1 MNKTIATIPKNQ
13 REQIVVAL
21 SEFEGQ
27 DATYDMIN
35 ARVFY
40 DAGNGKMK
48 PTRNGLSVPVRLLP
62 ELIEALEEAERQARA
77 AGLIEDEVVE

>member
-1 MNKTIATIPKNQ
+1 MNKTIATIEKNQ

-21 SEFEGQ
+21 SEFEGR
-27 DATYDMIN
+27 DGIFDMVS

-40 DAGNGKMK
+40 DKGNGDMK
-48 PTRNGLSVPVRLLP
+48 PTRNGLNVPTRLLP
-62 ELIEALEEAERQARA
+62 DLIEALEEAERQARA

>member
-1 MNKTIATIPKNQ
+1 MNKTIATIEKNQ

-27 DATYDMIN
+27 DGIFDKIDV
-35 ARVFY
+35 RVFY
-40 DAGNGKMK
+40 NAGNDKMR
-48 PTRNGLSVPVRLLP
+48 PTRNGLSVPVQLLP

-77 AGLIEDEVVE
+77 AGLIEDAAV

>member
-1 MNKTIATIPKNQ
+1 MNETIATIEKNQ

-21 SEFEGQ
+21 GEFEGR
-27 DATYDMIN
+27 DATFDMVS

-48 PTRNGLSVPVRLLP
+48 PTRNGLNVPVRLLP
-62 ELIEALEEAERQARA
+62 ELVEAM
-77 AGLIEDEVVE
+77 